1 MRKYL
6 WAIALCTAAGM
17 AVPSWAQER
26 SKSLFGLGRSS
37 KNEAN
42 DSEKSEKAEKVEKAK
57 KSEKPSKLKNYG
69 ELFGKNGQK
78 KGAADAP
85 SPDDVQQMMSDS
97 DEGRAT
103 SRKPASRTSD
113 DVLVGKASTAGK
125 GTTNGKSALITQSK
139 NRTPAKASLLD
150 DEDLDALEEQ
160 EELEEMAEEE
170 ARAVVKKPAPREPVA
185 PVKPAPPKNYQAATR
200 PQPPAKPELK
210 TASIDKPASSK
221 AKSPAEELPEWAA
234 SGLDSD
240 PLAVDLD
247 LPEEATTESS
257 IKQVRADATVPA
269 RKAPMPPPEAPA
281 EVSAEDPFAEDVL
294 AAEEKPAEPETPAA
308 ASRVNIV
315 NNRKGKLFTPISVD
329 SISDKNAGGEPA
341 AEGQAPQ
348 EEQTAAADL
357 DAPAVEPPSKP
368 ASRLTI
374 TRGNSRTPVAAKVAH
389 EEPSAPADTANFSDT
404 ASSVAAPAKI
414 ASSVTQTPT
423 VTVEFRSTG
432 AVTVGQESSCELIV
446 KNSGSVTAQ
455 QVEVEAQLPGNIRLI
470 STEPSA
476 ASSSKLVWEF
486 AEIGAGEEKVIHVN
500 FIPVERGEVAAAAS
514 VRFTGA
520 ATTSF
525 AVTEPMLALS
535 LQGATEVMVGE
546 SASQTLIISNPGTGT
561 AANVKVEAI
570 LPPGLEHAKG
580 DRLLMDLGNLA
591 PGENRPVRLA
601 LTAIAGGRQ
610 VIEVHSTAD
619 NGLVKSAAAEVN
631 VIAPSLQASIEGPGL
646 RYLGR
651 HATYTLH
658 VTNDGAVA
666 TDNVRVM
673 HKVPEG
679 FEFISAEK
687 GAQYDATTQ
696 MLTWFVGRMEK
707 GASAQIAVVLNAK
720 TAGEYTHF
728 IRATSENGVTSDAD
742 VSTRVEGA
750 ASLVV
755 DVSDLDDPVEV
766 GVETAYEIRVKNE
779 GTAPATN
786 VGLTCELPSGV
797 EFQTATGDAKFAHE
811 ADQIVFEPVK
821 EIAPG
826 KTLVYRVKFK
836 GTLSG
841 NMRFRTR
848 VSSDSLNEPLTSEEM
863 TKVYSE

>member
-6 WAIALCTAAGM
+6 WALALCAAAGM

-26 SKSLFGLGRSS
+26 SRSLFGLGRSS
-37 KNEAN
+37 KTE
-42 DSEKSEKAEKVEKAK
+42 EKDAK
-57 KSEKPSKLKNYG
+57 KADKPAKLKNYG
-69 ELFGKNGQK
+69 EIFGKSSQK

-85 SPDDVQQMMSDS
+85 SPDDVQKMMADTG
-97 DEGRAT
+97 EGRAT
-103 SRKPASRTSD
+103 ARKSDPLVGD
-113 DVLVGKASTAGK
+113 DVLTGKSSTASRAPAG
-125 GTTNGKSALITQSK
+125 GKSTLTAQSK
-139 NRTPAKASLLD
+139 GRAPAKTSLLD
-150 DEDLDALEEQ
+150 DEDFDDIDALEDQ
-160 EELEEMAEEE
+160 EEREEMANEE
-170 ARAVVKKPAPREPVA
+170 AEAVVKKAAPRRPSP
-185 PVKPAPPKNYQAATR
+185 PVKPAGPSDNEVAVR
-200 PQPPAKPELK
+200 PQPPAKPKVK
-210 TASIDKPASSK
+210 TAAVEKPTPPKPRTAAADLPDWASTALDDEARS
-221 AKSPAEELPEWAA
+221 
-234 SGLDSD
+234 SGLD
-240 PLAVDLD
+240 
-247 LPEEATTESS
+247 LPDEPQEEPS
-257 IKQVRADATVPA
+257 IRQVRADATIST
-269 RKAPMPPPEAPA
+269 RKAPAPPPEPA
-281 EVSAEDPFAEDVL
+281 DEDPFAQDALAVEDEASL
-294 AAEEKPAEPETPAA
+294 PETGEP
-308 ASRVNIV
+308 SPRVNV
-315 NNRKGKLFTPISVD
+315 TNTRQGKLFTPISVD
-329 SISDKNAGGEPA
+329 STKDQSSDESFATEASTDKKNSSA
-341 AEGQAPQ
+341 ASDFDSAPS
-348 EEQTAAADL
+348 EAA
-357 DAPAVEPPSKP
+357 PKSS
-368 ASRLTI
+368 SRLTI
-374 TRGNSRTPVAAKVAH
+374 TRSNSRPSTVAKTIH
-389 EEPSAPADTANFSDT
+389 EEHTTPAETPSFSN
-404 ASSVAAPAKI
+404 AAPAI
-414 ASSVTQTPT
+414 VPASSSVTQTPT

-432 AVTVGQESSCELIV
+432 AVTVGQESACELVV

-455 QVEVEAQLPGNIRLI
+455 LVEVEAQFPGNIRLV
-470 STEPSA
+470 STEPSPV
-476 ASSSKLVWEF
+476 SGSKLVWEF
-486 AEIGAGEEKVIHVN
+486 AEIEAGEEKVIHVK
-500 FIPVERGEVAAAAS
+500 FVPVERGEVAAAAS

-535 LQGATEVMVGE
+535 LQGPTEVMVGE
-546 SASQTLIISNPGTGT
+546 SASQTLVISNPGTGT

-570 LPPGLEHAKG
+570 LPPGLEHSKG

-601 LTAIAGGRQ
+601 LNAIAGGRQ

-631 VIAPSLQASIEGPGL
+631 VIAPSLKSSIEGPGL

-658 VTNDGAVA
+658 VENDGAVA

-673 HKVPEG
+673 HKIPEG

-687 GAQYDATTQ
+687 GAQYDPQTQ
-696 MLTWFVGRMEK
+696 MLTWFVGRMDR
-707 GASAQIAVVLNAK
+707 GAAAQISVVLNAK

-766 GVETAYEIRVKNE
+766 GVETAYEVRVKNE

-797 EFQTATGDAKFAHE
+797 EFQTATGDAKFAHQN
-811 ADQIVFEPVK
+811 DQIVFEPVS

-826 KTLVYRVKFK
+826 KTLTYRVKFK

>member
-6 WAIALCTAAGM
+6 WAIALCAAAGI

-37 KNEAN
+37 KTEAN
-42 DSEKSEKAEKVEKAK
+42 ESEKL
-57 KSEKPSKLKNYG
+57 EKPKKTEKSSKLKNYS
-69 ELFGKNGQK
+69 ELFGKNSQK
-78 KGAADAP
+78 KGTADAP
-85 SPDDVQQMMSDS
+85 SPDDVQKMTSDT
-97 DEGRAT
+97 DEGRVT
-103 SRKPASRTSD
+103 TRKADPLASDASPT
-113 DVLVGKASTAGK
+113 GKASTAGK
-125 GTTNGKSALITQSK
+125 SSPGGKSALVAQSK
-139 NRTPAKASLLD
+139 SRAPAKASLLD
-150 DEDLDALEEQ
+150 EESLDDIDALEEQ
-160 EELEEMAEEE
+160 EEREEMAEEE
-170 ARAVVKKPAPREPVA
+170 ARAVVKKTVPRKPSP
-185 PVKPAPPKNYQAATR
+185 PVKPAPPKDYQASTR
-200 PQPPAKPELK
+200 PQPPAKPAVK
-210 TASIDKPASSK
+210 TAAVEKPAPPKPKSTAEDLPDWASSD
-221 AKSPAEELPEWAA
+221 
-234 SGLDSD
+234 LDVESFE
-240 PLAVDLD
+240 ADLD
-247 LPEEATTESS
+247 LPGESSESPS
-257 IKQVRADATVPA
+257 IKQVEADDSVPP
-269 RKAPMPPPEAPA
+269 RKAPASLSEKSEENPFAKDA
-281 EVSAEDPFAEDVL
+281 LSAEDE
-294 AAEEKPAEPETPAA
+294 PAEPETSEP
-308 ASRVNIV
+308 ASRVNVV
-315 NNRKGKLFTPISVD
+315 NTRKGKLYAPISVD
-329 SISDKNAGGEPA
+329 ASSDKT
-341 AEGQAPQ
+341 AED
-348 EEQTAAADL
+348 EIAAAD
-357 DAPAVEPPSKP
+357 APQKAKEEHASAAETESSALEPASKP
-368 ASRLTI
+368 SSRLTI
-374 TRGNSRTPVAAKVAH
+374 TRGNSQSSVATKVSH
-389 EEPSAPADTANFSDT
+389 EENAAPADAEIVSHVVPAV
-404 ASSVAAPAKI
+404 ASTPKS

-432 AVTVGQESSCELIV
+432 AVTVGQESACELIV

-476 ASSSKLVWEF
+476 ASETKLVWEF
-486 AEIGAGEEKVIHVN
+486 AEIEAGAEKVIHVK
-500 FIPVERGEVAAAAS
+500 FIPVERGEVAASAS

-619 NGLVKSAAAEVN
+619 NGLVKSAAAEVS
-631 VIAPSLQASIEGPGL
+631 VIAPSLHTSIEGPGL

-658 VTNDGAVA
+658 VDNDGAVA

-673 HKVPEG
+673 HKIPEG

-687 GAQYDATTQ
+687 GAQYDAHTQ

-707 GASAQIAVVLNAK
+707 GASAQISVVLNAK

-755 DVSDLDDPVEV
+755 DVADLDDPVEV

-786 VGLTCELPSGV
+786 VALTCELPSGV
-797 EFQTATGDAKFAHE
+797 EFQTATAETKFAHQN
-811 ADQIVFEPVK
+811 DQIVFDPVT

-826 KTLVYRVKFK
+826 KTLTYRVKFK

>member
-37 KNEAN
+37 KNEAS
-42 DSEKSEKAEKVEKAK
+42 DSEKSEKSEKNK

-69 ELFGKNGQK
+69 ELFGKNSQK

-85 SPDDVQQMMSDS
+85 SPDDVQQMMSES
-97 DEGRAT
+97 DEGLAT

-113 DVLVGKASTAGK
+113 AALAGKASTAEK
-125 GTTNGKSALITQSK
+125 GTPSGKSALITQSK
-139 NRTPAKASLLD
+139 SRTPAKASLLD
-150 DEDLDALEEQ
+150 DEDFEDIDALEEQ
-160 EELEEMAEEE
+160 EEREEMANEE
-170 ARAVVKKPAPREPVA
+170 ARAVVKKPVPRQPVA
-185 PVKPAPPKNYQAATR
+185 PVKPAPPKNYQAAIR

-210 TASIDKPASSK
+210 TASIDKPAPPKSK
-221 AKSPAEELPEWAA
+221 TPAEELPEWAS

-240 PLAVDLD
+240 PLAIDLD
-247 LPEEATTESS
+247 LPEEAVAEPS
-257 IKQVRADATVPA
+257 IKQVRADATIPA
-269 RKAPMPPPEAPA
+269 RKGATPPPEAPA
-281 EVSAEDPFAEDVL
+281 EDPFAQDVL
-294 AAEEKPAEPETPAA
+294 ATEEEPVEPETPAA
-308 ASRVNIV
+308 ASRVNVV

-329 SISDKNAGGEPA
+329 SISEKHAGDGPA
-341 AEGQAPQ
+341 AEGQPSQ
-348 EEQTAAADL
+348 DEPTATAGF
-357 DAPAVEPPSKP
+357 DAPTGETPTKPS
-368 ASRLTI
+368 SRLTI
-374 TRGNSRTPVAAKVAH
+374 TRSHSQPPAVAKVAH
-389 EEPSAPADTANFSDT
+389 EEISPPADTSSFSQST
-404 ASSVAAPAKI
+404 SSVDAPARI

-432 AVTVGQESSCELIV
+432 AVTVGQESTCELIV
-446 KNSGSVTAQ
+446 KNTGSVTAQ
-455 QVEVEAQLPGNIRLI
+455 QVEVEAQMPGNIRLL

-476 ASSSKLVWEF
+476 ASDSKLIWEF
-486 AEIGAGEEKVIHVN
+486 AEIEAGEEQVIHVN

-520 ATTSF
+520 ASTSF

-651 HATYTLH
+651 HATYTLQ

-786 VGLTCELPSGV
+786 VGLTCELPTGV
-797 EFQTATGDAKFAHE
+797 EFQTATGDAKFAHQ
-811 ADQIVFEPVK
+811 ADQVVFEPVK

>member
-42 DSEKSEKAEKVEKAK
+42 DSEKTEKSK

-69 ELFGKNGQK
+69 ELFGKNSQK
-78 KGAADAP
+78 KGSADAP
-85 SPDDVQQMMSDS
+85 SPDDVQHMMSDS
-97 DEGRAT
+97 GEGRAT
-103 SRKPASRTSD
+103 SRKSAPPAGD
-113 DVLVGKASTAGK
+113 EALAGKTSTAEK
-125 GTTNGKSALITQSK
+125 GLPSGKSALITQSK
-139 NRTPAKASLLD
+139 SRTPAKASLLD
-150 DEDLDALEEQ
+150 DEDFDDIDALEEQ
-160 EELEEMAEEE
+160 EEREEMAEEE
-170 ARAVVKKPAPREPVA
+170 ARAVVKKTAPRMPVA
-185 PVKPAPPKNYQAATR
+185 PVKPAPPKDYQASTR
-200 PQPPAKPELK
+200 PQPPAKPALK
-210 TASIDKPASSK
+210 TASIDKPAPPKPKATAGDLPAWASSD
-221 AKSPAEELPEWAA
+221 
-234 SGLDSD
+234 LDTD
-240 PLAVDLD
+240 TLAVDLD
-247 LPEEATTESS
+247 LPDDSGEPSS
-257 IKQVRADATVPA
+257 IKQVRADATIPA
-269 RKAPMPPPEAPA
+269 RKAPMPAPEAPA
-281 EVSAEDPFAEDVL
+281 EDPFAQDVL
-294 AAEEKPAEPETPAA
+294 AAEEEAVEPETPAP
-308 ASRVNIV
+308 ASRVNVV
-315 NNRKGKLFTPISVD
+315 NTRKGKLFTPISVD
-329 SISDKNAGGEPA
+329 SISDKHAGHELA
-341 AEGQAPQ
+341 AEGPAH
-348 EEQTAAADL
+348 EEEHAAAADFE
-357 DAPAVEPPSKP
+357 ASAVEPPSKP
-368 ASRLTI
+368 SSRLTI
-374 TRGNSRTPVAAKVAH
+374 TRNNSQPPAATKVAY
-389 EEPSAPADTANFSDT
+389 EEHAPAADTSSFSNA
-404 ASSVAAPAKI
+404 ASSVEAPAKM

-423 VTVEFRSTG
+423 VTVEFRSAG
-432 AVTVGQESSCELIV
+432 AVTVGQESACELIV
-446 KNSGSVTAQ
+446 KNTGSVTAQ
-455 QVEVEAQLPGNIRLI
+455 QVEVEAQLPGNIRLL
-470 STEPSA
+470 STEPST

-486 AEIGAGEEKVIHVN
+486 AEIEAGGEKVIHVK
-500 FIPVERGEVAAAAS
+500 FIPVERGEVAASAS

-619 NGLVKSAAAEVN
+619 NGLVKSAAAEVS
-631 VIAPSLQASIEGPGL
+631 VIAPSLQSSIEGPGL

-673 HKVPEG
+673 HKVPDG

-728 IRATSENGVTSDAD
+728 IRATSENGVTSDAE

-797 EFQTATGDAKFAHE
+797 EFQTATGDAKFAHQ
-811 ADQIVFEPVK
+811 ADQVVFEPVK

-848 VSSDSLNEPLTSEEM
+848 VSSDSLNEPLTSEEL